1 MARRASH
8 DLKAAMRPEDGDRE
22 LELGFGS
29 VMSRSAEHRF
39 LNRDGTFNVR
49 RRGLGFWE
57 SIPLY
62 HVLLE
67 MTWPRFLALAGVAY
81 LLLNLAF
88 AFGYAFLGVDAVQ
101 GGPGGA
107 FAERLWEAF
116 FFSVQTSSTLGYGTL
131 TPHGLLANLL
141 VTLEALVGL
150 LSFGLISGLMFAR
163 FARPTAKVLFSDV
176 AVVAPYRD
184 ATAFMF
190 RIINRRSTQISDL
203 QVRVIFVR
211 RHKDGTGR
219 EYDQFD
225 LERSKV
231 AFFPL
236 AWTIVHPIQEG
247 SPMAELSM
255 EDLIERDAEFL
266 ILLQGF
272 DETFSQTVHARSS
285 YRAEELV
292 FGARFA
298 NMFDDEAAA
307 DGEISVD
314 VRRLHDIERA
324 SL

>member
-1 MARRASH
+1 MLRSKQP
-8 DLKAAMRPEDGDRE
+8 DKGDRE

-29 VMSRSAEHRF
+29 VVSRSAGRRL

-57 SIPLY
+57 SFPLY

-81 LLLNLAF
+81 LALNMLF
-88 AFGYAFLGVDAVQ
+88 AVAYASLGADAVV
-101 GGPGGA
+101 GGVGVT

-131 TPHGLLANLL
+131 NPNGLLANVL
-141 VTLEALVGL
+141 VTFEALAGL

-176 AVVAPYRD
+176 AVVAPFRD
-184 ATAFMF
+184 GTSFQF
-190 RIINRRSTQISDL
+190 RLINRRSTQISDL

-211 RHKDGTGR
+211 RHRDGTGR
-219 EYDQFD
+219 EYEQLE

-236 AWTIVHPIQEG
+236 SWTIVHPIREG
-247 SPMAELSM
+247 SPMAGMSM
-255 EDLIERDAEFL
+255 ADLLECDAEFL
-266 ILLQGF
+266 VLLQGF
-272 DETFSQTVHARSS
+272 DETFSQTVHTRTS
-285 YRAEELV
+285 YRAEEVV

-298 NMFDDEAAA
+298 NMFDEEAAQL
-307 DGEISVD
+307 GEVSVD
-314 VRRLHDIERA
+314 VRRLHDVERT